1 MRYNLLS
8 IVQEEKQFKGS
19 NKMAR
24 NAAGETVLQ
33 QKVVAMEHTGE
44 TEQKIKEI
52 TRLIE
57 TGHPVNV
64 CDNAG

>member
-1 MRYNLLS
+1 M
-8 IVQEEKQFKGS
+8 V
-19 NKMAR
+19 R
-24 NAAGETVLQ
+24 NAAGETILQ

-52 TRLIE
+52 TKLIE

-64 CDNAG
+64 CDNAGF